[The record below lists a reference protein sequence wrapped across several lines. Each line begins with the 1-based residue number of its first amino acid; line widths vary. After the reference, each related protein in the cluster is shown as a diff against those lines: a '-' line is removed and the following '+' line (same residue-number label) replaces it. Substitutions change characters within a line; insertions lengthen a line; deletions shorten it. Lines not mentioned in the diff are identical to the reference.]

1 MITGAHLLLYSK
13 NAEADRA
20 FFRDVLGFRS
30 VDVGGGWLIFALPPA
45 EMGIHPGSG
54 DFVQL
59 HADQQ
64 LLGAVLYLMCDDLK
78 STTAALH
85 KKKIECSEFIEAQ
98 WGMSTTIPLPSGD
111 RIGLYQPRHPTAFP
125 PSRKRPVRKPAK
137 KKQSRVKA
145 NKSRRHR

>member
-13 NAEADRA
+13 DADADRA

-30 VDVGGGWLIFALPPA
+30 LDVGGGWLIFALPSA

-64 LLGAVLYLMCDDLK
+64 LLGSVLYLMCDDLK
-78 STTAALH
+78 SMTKFLRG
-85 KKKIECSEFIEAQ
+85 KKIECSAVIEAQ
-98 WGMSTTIPLPSGD
+98 WGTSTTIPLPSGG
-111 RIGLYQPRHPTAFP
+111 RIGLYQPRHPTMFKAARKRSARKP
-125 PSRKRPVRKPAK
+125 ARKRP
-137 KKQSRVKA
+137 SRPKT
-145 NKSRRHR
+145 NKSRRR